1 MLKDRITLELKEA
14 MKSGNSIKK
23 NLLRVVLSEIDR
35 SIDKNITLQDSDVEK
50 VIIKITKSAET
61 IGSDESIE
69 EINILSEFLPKAMS
83 LKETE
88 IIVLNLINKLNITSM
103 KDMGKIMGSI
113 TKEYGNRLDK
123 KLVSQI
129 IKDKVS

>member
-50 VIIKITKSAET
+50 VIIKMTKSAET